1 MSRSESE
8 SRTSAV
14 PGTKTACEW
23 GALAPSGAIGSDD
36 DFDSLANQNVINR
49 AKIRPRAMYAQP
61 STSPTRQ
68 EHRQIDKGY
77 RDEDEEDLLSVD
89 TAWTGLKYHDGH
101 EAISNRRKVD

>member
-1 MSRSESE
+1 
-8 SRTSAV
+8 
-14 PGTKTACEW
+14 
-23 GALAPSGAIGSDD
+23 
-36 DFDSLANQNVINR
+36 
-49 AKIRPRAMYAQP
+49 MYAQP